1 MWWWV
6 GGWGGGGG
14 GRGGQREKARSLHET
29 QKAVS
34 KKGLEEDQEAKGL
47 WHDRL
52 QWKGPCFL
60 GGGGVGKGGGV
71 EGGVGGGG
79 MGGGGG
85 GGGGGPPKRKG
96 FQVCAPSKVGQG
108 FLKRNKN
115 YAPGQAASTSG

>member
-1 MWWWV
+1 MVV
-6 GGWGGGGG
+6 GGWVGWWWG

-60 GGGGVGKGGGV
+60 GGGGVG
-71 EGGVGGGG
+71 VGGGG
-79 MGGGGG
+79 EEGW
-85 GGGGGPPKRKG
+85 PKRK
-96 FQVCAPSKVGQG
+96 SKVC
-108 FLKRNKN
+108 
-115 YAPGQAASTSG
+115 S